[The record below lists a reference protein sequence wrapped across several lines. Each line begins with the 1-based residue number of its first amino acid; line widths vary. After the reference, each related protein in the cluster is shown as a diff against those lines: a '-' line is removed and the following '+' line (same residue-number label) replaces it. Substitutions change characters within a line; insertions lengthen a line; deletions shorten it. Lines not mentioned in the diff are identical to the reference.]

1 MNLNDNPNDNIR
13 DKIKDKLLN
22 TPILLIIFIKFINEK
37 LNGTKFYE

>member
-22 TPILLIIFIKFINEK
+22 TPILL
-37 LNGTKFYE
+37 LNNNIHQIHK

>member
-22 TPILLIIFIKFINEK
+22 TPILILIN
-37 LNGTKFYE
+37 NNSSNS